1 MKWSELVPRA
11 HRDAADPEAILRER
25 RAAGA
30 IDDVEFRR
38 RLAVLRAQ
46 GSRPRRRGLI
56 LVVAIGGL
64 AVAAAAAGIV
74 YAAQNS
80 PGQSPLGPGT
90 TSCSAPSLP
99 GQVVDVTLTDTNMM
113 QGGMMAGYGTGR
125 VRVDP
130 SQVHAGTVSVRV
142 ANMGVL
148 MHELVILPLASGSVG
163 ERTVGADG
171 RVSESGSLGEASATC
186 AAGAGDGIASHAI
199 GWVTLHLPVG
209 RYELICN
216 IPGHYEA
223 GMHAELDVSE

>member
-1 MKWSELVPRA
+1 MKWSELVPHT

-38 RLAVLRAQ
+38 RLVVLRAQ
-46 GSRPRRRGLI
+46 GNRPRRRGLI
-56 LVVAIGGL
+56 LVIAIGGL

-80 PGQSPLGPGT
+80 LGHSPQALGT

-99 GQVVDVTLTDTNMM
+99 GQVVDVTLTDTSMM

-125 VRVDP
+125 VLVDP
-130 SQVHAGTVSVRV
+130 SHVHTGTVSVRV

-148 MHELVILPLASGSVG
+148 MHELVILPLTSGSVG

-186 AAGAGDGIASHAI
+186 AAGAGEGIASHAM
-199 GWVTLHLPVG
+199 GWVTLHLAVG

-223 GMHAELDVSE
+223 GMHAELDVSA

>member
-1 MKWSELVPRA
+1 MKWSELVP
-11 HRDAADPEAILRER
+11 HTHHDAGDPEAILRER

-30 IDDVEFRR
+30 IDEVEFRR
-38 RLAVLRAQ
+38 RLEVLRAQ
-46 GSRPRRRGLI
+46 GNRPRRRGLT
-56 LVVAIGGL
+56 LVITIGGL
-64 AVAAAAAGIV
+64 AVAAATAGIV

-80 PGQSPLGPGT
+80 LGHSPQGLGA

-99 GQVVDVTLTDTNMM
+99 GQVVDVTLTDMNMM

-125 VRVDP
+125 VLVDP
-130 SQVHAGTVSVRV
+130 SQVHTGTVSVRV
-142 ANMGVL
+142 ANMGLL
-148 MHELVILPLASGSVG
+148 MHELVILPLTSGSVG

-186 AAGAGDGIASHAI
+186 AAGAGEGIASHAM

-216 IPGHYEA
+216 IPGHYES
-223 GMHAELDVSE
+223 GMHAELDVSA

>member
-1 MKWSELVPRA
+1 MKWGELVP
-11 HRDAADPEAILRER
+11 HTHHDAADPETILRER

-38 RLAVLRAQ
+38 RLEVLRAQ
-46 GSRPRRRGLI
+46 GNLPRRRGLI
-56 LVVAIGGL
+56 LVIALGGL
-64 AVAAAAAGIV
+64 AVATAAAGIV

-80 PGQSPLGPGT
+80 LGHPLQGLGT

-99 GQVVDVTLTDTNMM
+99 GQVVDVTLTDMNMM

-125 VRVDP
+125 VLVDS
-130 SQVHAGTVSVRV
+130 SQVHTGTVSVRV

-148 MHELVILPLASGSVG
+148 MHELVIFPLTSGSVG

-186 AAGAGDGIASHAI
+186 AAGAGEGIASHAM
-199 GWVTLHLPVG
+199 GWVTLQLPVG

-223 GMHAELDVSE
+223 GMHAELDVSA

>member
-1 MKWSELVPRA
+1 MKWSELVP
-11 HRDAADPEAILRER
+11 HPLRDAADPEAILRER

-38 RLAVLRAQ
+38 RLVVLRAQ
-46 GSRPRRRGLI
+46 RNRPRRRGLI
-56 LVVAIGGL
+56 AVIAVGGL

-80 PGQSPLGPGT
+80 LGHSPQGLGT

-99 GQVVDVTLTDTNMM
+99 GQVVDVTLSDMNMM

-125 VRVDP
+125 VLVDP
-130 SQVHAGTVSVRV
+130 SHVHTGTVSVRV
-142 ANMGVL
+142 ANIGVL
-148 MHELVILPLASGSVG
+148 MHELVILPLTSGSVG
-163 ERTVGADG
+163 ERIVGADG

-186 AAGAGDGIASHAI
+186 AAGAGEGIASHAM

-223 GMHAELDVSE
+223 GMHAELDVSV

>member
-1 MKWSELVPRA
+1 MKWSEVVRHT
-11 HRDAADPEAILRER
+11 HRDAANPEAILRER

-38 RLAVLRAQ
+38 RLVVLRAQ
-46 GSRPRRRGLI
+46 GNRPRRRGLI
-56 LVVAIGGL
+56 LVIAIGGL

-80 PGQSPLGPGT
+80 LGHSPQGLGT

-125 VRVDP
+125 VLVDP
-130 SQVHAGTVSVRV
+130 SHVHTGTVSVRV
-142 ANMGVL
+142 ANMGLL
-148 MHELVILPLASGSVG
+148 MHELVILPLTSGSVG

-171 RVSESGSLGEASATC
+171 RVSESASLGEASATC
-186 AAGAGDGIASHAI
+186 AVGAGEGIASHAM

-223 GMHAELDVSE
+223 GMYGELDVSA